1 MILYNSKLEHILP
14 RVERP
19 ARYTGGEV
27 NSIVKDPSNVDIRF
41 AFAFPDAYEIA
52 MSHLGTR
59 ILYHVLNSREDTWC
73 ERVFAPW
80 ADMEKELKQ
89 AGIPLYGL
97 ESGDPIKDFDIVG
110 FTLQYE
116 MCYTNVLNMLDLAGL
131 PLKTVDRDETH
142 PLVIAGGPCAYNP
155 EPLWEFID
163 CFVLGDGEEVTG
175 ELVDTVKQAKQSRLS
190 RHELLLR
197 LAAIPGVYVPSLYE
211 VQYHEDGTIQS
222 IQPTVAGVPGV
233 VGKRILA
240 DLDCAPWPDR
250 PIVPFLDIV
259 HDRVTLEV
267 FRGCTRGCRFCQA
280 GTIYR
285 PIRERSVKTLVR
297 HAAESLQNSG
307 YDEVS
312 LSSLS
317 TGDYSRFA
325 ELVTALKAGPCSGN
339 VSLSLPSLRLDAHG
353 KEYMDSL
360 EGGRRTGLTLAPEAG
375 TQRLRDVINK
385 NVTEEDLMR
394 SVRDAFDA
402 GWDKVKLYFMLGLPG
417 ETDDD
422 LLGIADLARK
432 VINEYRNLPKGKRRR
447 PVSILVSTSNFV
459 PKPHTPFQWD
469 GQDTVDELIRKQK
482 LLKQALRIG
491 GVDYSWHDA
500 KLSLLE
506 AAFARGGRPM
516 SRVLLRAWQLGAR
529 FDSWRE
535 HFSMARWQTAFTE
548 TGVDPSFYA
557 NRMAGEVEILPWDHL
572 GSGVC
577 KVFLWVER
585 QRAEAGKTTDDC
597 RDGCLGCGMQD
608 VCGGAK

>member
-1 MILYNSKLEHILP
+1 MYNSKLESIFP

-19 ARYTGGEV
+19 ARYTGGELNAV
-27 NSIVKDPSNVDIRF
+27 VKNPDAVDIRF

-80 ADMEKELKQ
+80 ADMEKELRE
-89 AGIPLYGL
+89 AHIPLYGL
-97 ESGDPIKDFDIVG
+97 ESGDPINGFDIIG

-131 PLKTVDRDETH
+131 PVKSSERDNSH
-142 PLVIAGGPCAYNP
+142 PLVIAGGPCAFNP

-163 CFVLGDGEEVTG
+163 CFVLGDGEEAIGDVV
-175 ELVDTVKQAKQSRLS
+175 EAVKLAKKDGIARQ
-190 RHELLLR
+190 ELLLR
-197 LAAIPGVYVPSLYE
+197 LAAIPGIYMPSLYDLS
-211 VQYHEDGTIQS
+211 YHEDGTIRS
-222 IQPTVAGVPGV
+222 VTPNAAGVPAIV
-233 VGKRILA
+233 EKRFLL
-240 DLDCAPWPDR
+240 DLDASPWPDK

-285 PIRERSVKTLVR
+285 PIRERSVDTLVR
-297 HAAESLQNSG
+297 QAAASLQNSG

-325 ELVTALKAGPCSGN
+325 ELVSALRAGPCSGH

-375 TQRLRDVINK
+375 TQRMRDIINK
-385 NVTEEDLMR
+385 NVTEEDLLS
-394 SVRDAFDA
+394 SVRDAYEA

-417 ETDDD
+417 ETDED

-432 VINEYRNLPKGKRRR
+432 VINEYRKLPKEKRRR

-469 GQDTVDELIRKQK
+469 GQDTVEELKRKQM
-482 LLKQALRIG
+482 LLKQALKIG

-500 KLSLLE
+500 GLSQLE

-516 SRVLLRAWQLGAR
+516 SGVLLRAWQLGGR

-535 HFSMARWQTAFTE
+535 HFSMARWKAAFADA
-548 TGVDPSFYA
+548 GIDPAFYA
-557 NRMAGEVEILPWDHL
+557 NRKAVVEEALPWDHI
-572 GSGVC
+572 GTGVC
-577 KVFLWVER
+577 KNFLWAER
-585 QRAEAGKTTDDC
+585 ERAMAGQTTEDC
-597 RDGCLGCGMQD
+597 RDGCLGCGLSN
-608 VCGGAK
+608 VCGGAI

>member
-1 MILYNSKLEHILP
+1 MYDSRLEVILP

-19 ARYTGGEV
+19 ARYTGGELNTV
-27 NSIVKDPSNVDIRF
+27 IKDPASVDVRF
-41 AFAFPDAYEIA
+41 AFAFPDAYEIG

-59 ILYHVLNSREDTWC
+59 ILYHVLNNRADTWC

-80 ADMEKELKQ
+80 ADMEKELRD
-89 AGIPLYGL
+89 ACIPLYSL
-97 ESGDPIKDFDIVG
+97 ESGDPLHKSDIIG

-131 PLKTVDRDETH
+131 PVKAAERGEDM
-142 PLVIAGGPCAYNP
+142 PLVIAGGPCAFNP

-163 CFVLGDGEEVTG
+163 CFVLGDGEEG
-175 ELVDTVKQAKQSRLS
+175 IGDIVDAVKRRKQQSTPKRD
-190 RHELLLR
+190 LLME
-197 LAAIPGVYVPSLYE
+197 LAAIPGVYVPSLYD
-211 VQYHEDGTIQS
+211 VAYCEDGS
-222 IQPTVAGVPGV
+222 VAAIQPNASGIPAVIE
-233 VGKRILA
+233 KRLLQN
-240 DLDCAPWPDR
+240 LDDAPWPDR

-259 HDRVTLEV
+259 HDRVTLEI

-285 PIRERSVKTLVR
+285 PIRERSVETLVR
-297 HAAESLQNSG
+297 QAADSLNASG

-325 ELVTALKAGPCSGN
+325 ELVAALKAGPCSGQ

-375 TQRLRDVINK
+375 TQRLRDIINK
-385 NVTEEDLMR
+385 NVTEEDLLT
-394 SVRDAFDA
+394 SVRDAFEA
-402 GWDKVKLYFMLGLPG
+402 GWDKIKLYFMIGLPG

-422 LLGIADLARK
+422 ILGIAELARK
-432 VINEYRNLPKGKRRR
+432 VVLEYRKLPKEKRRR

-459 PKPHTPFQWD
+459 PKPHTPFQWH
-469 GQDTVDELIRKQK
+469 GQDGIEELRRKQK
-482 LLKQALRIG
+482 LLKQALKIG

-500 KLSLLE
+500 GLSLME

-516 SRVLLRAWQLGAR
+516 SKALLRAWELGGR
-529 FDSWRE
+529 FDGWRE
-535 HFSMARWQTAFTE
+535 HFSIERWLQAFRE
-548 TGVDPSFYA
+548 TGVDPAFFA
-557 NRMAGEVEILPWDHL
+557 NRQTGSDEILPWEHL
-572 GSGVC
+572 GTGVC
-577 KVFLWVER
+577 KEFLWLER
-585 QRAEAGKTTDDC
+585 ERALGGRTTADC
-597 RDGCLGCGMQD
+597 RDGCLGCGLND